1 MHALASLCGH
11 HALAC
16 IVHTCTGIKHRHAL
30 TYLRRESCIGMH
42 RGHLYRSQAYAC
54 FGKPMRASC
63 IGMHR
68 TYLHRYQASSCFNMF
83 AQENMKLA
91 CISTSSGN
99 KRSMHLHASHASTC
113 IVIPTQVSHAS
124 TCIVIPT
131 QVSHA
136 STCIVIPTQV
146 YSVVMLRGCSLG
158 LQCRDTTELVLS
170 AYPHYTNRPRPLWHI
185 RHICT
190 VGKTF
195 AAKCIGCLR
204 CTTQHVRIVP
214 RIVPKAHK
222 TETPRSP
229 LLQLATRSNTF
240 AA

>member
-1 MHALASLCGH
+1 MSAFHASQ
-11 HALAC
+11 C
-16 IVHTCTGIKHRHAL
+16 IVHVYVGIKHLHAL

-113 IVIPTQVSHAS
+113 IVIPTQV
-124 TCIVIPT
+124 
-131 QVSHA
+131 
-136 STCIVIPTQV
+136 
-146 YSVVMLRGCSLG
+146 YSVVMHRGCSLG

-170 AYPHYTNRPRPLWHI
+170 AYPHYTIRPRPLWHI